1 MAQRRG
7 RTRPGYSRPVLDRR
21 LLIVTGKGGTGR
33 SAVAASL
40 ALRAAR
46 HGRRVLAVAMEGP
59 LGLASHLRTGTL
71 GSRPIEAR
79 PGLWAM
85 AIEPAAA
92 LDEYLRIRLRVPR
105 LAAVTRAFRV
115 LAETVPGIRDTVVVG
130 KLLWDTARPDW
141 DLVVA
146 DAPPTGQILSLLRAP
161 TTIEGLVPA
170 SRVREQAAWMRRML
184 ADHTM
189 TGVVVVSTPEELPV
203 AEAAE
208 TIEVLAAER
217 LADLASV
224 VANRVLPDLAIPT
237 ALIEREPAGPRRD
250 AALLHADVWK
260 SQRPRLAALRADH
273 SFPLLFGIRTP
284 GEVASLLA
292 DRWGF
297 P

>member
-1 MAQRRG
+1 
-7 RTRPGYSRPVLDRR
+7 
-21 LLIVTGKGGTGR
+21 
-33 SAVAASL
+33 
-40 ALRAAR
+40 
-46 HGRRVLAVAMEGP
+46 
-59 LGLASHLRTGTL
+59 
-71 GSRPIEAR
+71 
-79 PGLWAM
+79 
-85 AIEPAAA
+85 
-92 LDEYLRIRLRVPR
+92 
-105 LAAVTRAFRV
+105 
-115 LAETVPGIRDTVVVG
+115 
-130 KLLWDTARPDW
+130 
-141 DLVVA
+141 
-146 DAPPTGQILSLLRAP
+146 
-161 TTIEGLVPA
+161 
-170 SRVREQAAWMRRML
+170 MRRML

-224 VANRVLPDLAIPT
+224 VANRVLPDLAVPT